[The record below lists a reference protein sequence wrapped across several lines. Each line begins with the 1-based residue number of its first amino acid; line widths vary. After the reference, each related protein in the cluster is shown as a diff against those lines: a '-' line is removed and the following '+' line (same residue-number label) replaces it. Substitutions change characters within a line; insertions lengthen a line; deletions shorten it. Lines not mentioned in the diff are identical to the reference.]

1 MNNKKV
7 ECKMTQTPSTKD
19 MNDKDILNDIL
30 LCLKNT
36 SNNYSVVLD
45 EMSNKYL
52 FKEIYKIFNET
63 KAKAREA
70 YELAFSNGWYTL
82 EKAEATKINE
92 AITKMTKQ
100 KKELD

>member
-7 ECKMTQTPSTKD
+7 ECPMTKTPSTKE

-30 LCLKNT
+30 LSLKNV
-36 SNNYSVVLD
+36 SNNYSIAID
-45 EMSNKYL
+45 EMSNRVL
-52 FKEIYKIFNET
+52 FKEVFKIFNET

-70 YELAFSNGWYTL
+70 YELAFSNGWYVL

-92 AITKMTKQ
+92 AETKMNKS

>member
-7 ECKMTQTPSTKD
+7 ECKQKETPSTKE

-36 SNNYSVVLD
+36 SNNYSLAID
-45 EMSNKYL
+45 EMSNKILY
-52 FKEIYKIFNET
+52 KEIYKIFNET

-70 YELAFSNGWYTL
+70 YELAFSNGWYSL
-82 EKAEATKINE
+82 EKAETTKINE

>member
-1 MNNKKV
+1 MNNKKI
-7 ECKMTQTPSTKD
+7 ECPVTQTPTTKD

-30 LCLKNT
+30 FCLKNV
-36 SNNYSVVLD
+36 SNNYSVAID

-52 FKEIYKIFNET
+52 YKEIYKIFNET
-63 KAKAREA
+63 KQKAREA

-82 EKAEATKINE
+82 EKAESQKIND
-92 AITKMTKQ
+92 AVTKMTKQ

>member
-7 ECKMTQTPSTKD
+7 ECPMTQVVSTKE

-30 LCLKNT
+30 LTLKNV
-36 SNNYSVVLD
+36 SNNYSVAID
-45 EMSNKYL
+45 EMSNRQLYKEV
-52 FKEIYKIFNET
+52 FKIYNET

-82 EKAEATKINE
+82 EKAEATKIDE
-92 AITKMTKQ
+92 AYNKMNKS